1 MILEKKICIDSLM
14 LKVSPR
20 DKRLTLQFLPE
31 QLFELSKSKNFTF
44 KNQKLKSAYIIDIV
58 HNLLLKYY
66 FKKDNLFTLSSLIL
80 KDKYGYLYNYYIDF
94 LRENQIILLKKNYL
108 KGTNSRIYSLN
119 DSILNGNI
127 LRYQNSDKVLLKKYI
142 AKHLQFEIDKASL
155 ISKDIKL
162 KLIDDLY
169 SVKIDF
175 ARSIFFLDSLKKQD
189 IDIYNRNRY
198 SVESIN
204 EQQIFYHFDSYGR
217 MHTNFTI
224 LKSFIRKNCLLID
237 NEETC
242 EIDISNSQPLF
253 LSKIIRDSNT
263 NWVNKNEFDLF
274 SILVLSG
281 NYYQY
286 LIDNLFLNSKSE
298 AKEMTY
304 KVLFGQN
311 RENSKS
317 DILFKSIFPTIHNF
331 IKLYKSEN
339 NDYRVLAYELQR
351 AESDLIFN
359 NIIKEISEKNSDI
372 RIITVHD
379 SIIVQRRWKDFVSK
393 IFNEKIT
400 QCFQV
405 EDELARV

>member
-1 MILEKKICIDSLM
+1 
-14 LKVSPR
+14 
-20 DKRLTLQFLPE
+20 
-31 QLFELSKSKNFTF
+31 
-44 KNQKLKSAYIIDIV
+44 
-58 HNLLLKYY
+58 
-66 FKKDNLFTLSSLIL
+66 
-80 KDKYGYLYNYYIDF
+80 
-94 LRENQIILLKKNYL
+94 
-108 KGTNSRIYSLN
+108 
-119 DSILNGNI
+119 
-127 LRYQNSDKVLLKKYI
+127 
-142 AKHLQFEIDKASL
+142 
-155 ISKDIKL
+155 
-162 KLIDDLY
+162 
-169 SVKIDF
+169 
-175 ARSIFFLDSLKKQD
+175 
-189 IDIYNRNRY
+189 
-198 SVESIN
+198 
-204 EQQIFYHFDSYGR
+204 

>member
-286 LIDNLFLNSKSE
+286 LIDNLQH
-298 AKEMTY
+298 
-304 KVLFGQN
+304 V
-311 RENSKS
+311 
-317 DILFKSIFPTIHNF
+317 
-331 IKLYKSEN
+331 
-339 NDYRVLAYELQR
+339 
-351 AESDLIFN
+351 
-359 NIIKEISEKNSDI
+359 
-372 RIITVHD
+372 
-379 SIIVQRRWKDFVSK
+379 
-393 IFNEKIT
+393 
-400 QCFQV
+400 
-405 EDELARV
+405 

>member
-242 EIDISNSQPLF
+242 EIDMSNSQPLF